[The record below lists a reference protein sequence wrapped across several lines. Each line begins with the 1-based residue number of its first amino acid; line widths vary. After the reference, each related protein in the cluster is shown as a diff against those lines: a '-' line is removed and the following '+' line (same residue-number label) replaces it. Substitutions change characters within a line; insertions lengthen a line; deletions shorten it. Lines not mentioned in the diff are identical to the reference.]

1 MKSSY
6 IINHYGDLIKSL
18 IEINKPKN
26 IIEIGVLDGY
36 SSLIIA
42 STIKK
47 LKLKSKFDSYDLFEN
62 YQFNSS
68 RYEDVSC
75 LINKFK
81 LKKNINLYNGDFS
94 DIYKNYNTNSIDFA
108 HIDISNNGET
118 VEYFFQKYDKIMK
131 EGSIIIFE
139 GGSIFRD
146 KVEWMKKYKKKKLNK
161 AISSNNIIN
170 KKYDYIILDKY
181 PSMTI
186 FYKKYLSDNKDNN
199 KLLNFES
206 DAFFK
211 FGNINL
217 NSFKKRYI
225 D

>member
-18 IEINKPKN
+18 IAINKPKN

-81 LKKNINLYNGDFS
+81 LKK
-94 DIYKNYNTNSIDFA
+94 
-108 HIDISNNGET
+108 
-118 VEYFFQKYDKIMK
+118 
-131 EGSIIIFE
+131 
-139 GGSIFRD
+139 
-146 KVEWMKKYKKKKLNK
+146 KYKF
-161 AISSNNIIN
+161 I
-170 KKYDYIILDKY
+170 
-181 PSMTI
+181 
-186 FYKKYLSDNKDNN
+186 
-199 KLLNFES
+199 
-206 DAFFK
+206 
-211 FGNINL
+211 
-217 NSFKKRYI
+217 
-225 D
+225 

>member
-18 IEINKPKN
+18 IAINKPKN

-68 RYEDVSC
+68 RYQDVSC

-108 HIDISNNGET
+108 HIDISNSGET

-161 AISSNNIIN
+161 AISVNNIIN

-186 FYKKYLSDNKDNN
+186 FYKKYLADNKDNN

-217 NSFKKRYI
+217 NSFKKKYI